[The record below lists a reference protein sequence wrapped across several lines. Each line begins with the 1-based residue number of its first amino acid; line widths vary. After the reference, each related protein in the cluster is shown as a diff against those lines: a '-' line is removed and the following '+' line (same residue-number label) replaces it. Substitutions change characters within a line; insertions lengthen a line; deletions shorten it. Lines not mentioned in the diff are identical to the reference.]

1 MRYRFGSIELR
12 VPERELLH
20 DNLALAIEPKVF
32 DLLVYLV
39 EHRDRAV
46 GRDELIAAVWG
57 RVDVGDGALAQA
69 ILRVRKTLDVADMPA
84 EPVRTLPRHGYRWVA
99 ATEIIAHG
107 EELAANS
114 PIDVDGIADP
124 ALTSV
129 PKLSR
134 LRRSVLL
141 RLATGGLLVAIVIA
155 ALLYRFGAGSSPD
168 DRKPAEMRVAIL
180 GPASVSASDETRVT
194 GMIEL
199 LGHHVAARLPDV
211 QVVSDAEVASLLA
224 AQPTLRDK
232 GDRALLDGLKVT
244 RLLEV
249 GLRRDHGEF
258 VLSGTLR
265 DAGGSVAH
273 AEIRAQNL
281 DAALPRFVDALFGKV
296 DSAGNPRSA
305 ANVSVPAS
313 LAEVRRLSEHGQSK
327 DAYAMALSLHEK
339 NPLDSDTLVE
349 LASIECALE
358 LVDVCQQHVEVVLE
372 SKGTDGISQARAYL
386 LRAAQRIVRRRYDA
400 AATDIGNAESA
411 LGNSADNQ
419 WQARLLLAR
428 QQLAVAREQWPEAID
443 LARRSLTLY
452 RLAADPRG
460 QAAAQLALGD
470 LAADAGNFDECLAS
484 YREAANAFE
493 TAGDLDG
500 LARASSQ
507 SALALGHL
515 GRFNDA
521 RIAARRSYEAAMR
534 QQNPLATRVSLYSL
548 AWSLLQSGQL
558 NDARE
563 TAHRGLALIE
573 PLGNPEQAMRL
584 TSLLGFIDAAGGRFR
599 TAMAAWDSALS
610 MAHGDPFTVNGLRL
624 AIVYAA
630 LNAGDEKRAEA
641 ETRRLHDDAGAASPE
656 SAGIF
661 AAHADA
667 LLAAHRGDLAAAASL
682 YADVWLRARQSG
694 TLNQQVLADYSD
706 VLFKRG
712 DLDTV
717 ESLLGE
723 ASLPDKEGHLVQLV
737 RARYLL
743 RRGQI
748 EAAQAAFELAIK
760 LAAERYSPLID
771 VTRDELAAPKRLK
784 SPR

>member
-57 RVDVGDGALAQA
+57 RVDVADGALAQA

-107 EELAANS
+107 EELAANLS
-114 PIDVDGIADP
+114 TDDPGIAIP
-124 ALTSV
+124 ALPVASQR
-129 PKLSR
+129 SR
-134 LRRSVLL
+134 PRSSMLARISAVALL
-141 RLATGGLLVAIVIA
+141 LALAAAAFVYRFDQGSITRETQPSEMRLAILSATPVA
-155 ALLYRFGAGSSPD
+155 S
-168 DRKPAEMRVAIL
+168 
-180 GPASVSASDETRVT
+180 SDETRVT

-199 LGHHVAARLPDV
+199 LRRQVIARVPGV
-211 QVVSDAEVASLLA
+211 QVASGTTVASMLE
-224 AQPTLRDK
+224 AQPSLRSQ
-232 GDRALLDGLKVT
+232 GDRALLQGLKVT

-249 GLRRDHGEF
+249 ALRPDHGEL

-265 DAGGSVAH
+265 DARGSVAH
-273 AEIRAQNL
+273 AEIRAQTL
-281 DAALPRFVDALFGKV
+281 DAALPRFVDALFGKI
-296 DSAGNPRSA
+296 DSAGNPHA
-305 ANVSVPAS
+305 ASTTTTPTS
-313 LAEVRRLSEHGQSK
+313 LTEARRLSEQGQSK
-327 DAYAMALSLHEK
+327 DAYVMALSLHEK
-339 NPLDSDTLVE
+339 NPLDNDMLVE
-349 LASIECALE
+349 LASNECALE
-358 LVDVCQQHVEVVLE
+358 LMAVCDQHIDEILE
-372 SKGTDGISQARAYL
+372 SKTANGVSQARAHL
-386 LRAAQRIVRRRYDA
+386 LRVEQHISRRQYEDA
-400 AATDIGNAESA
+400 AMDIDKATSA
-411 LGNSADNQ
+411 LGDSVDNH

-428 QQLAVAREQWPEAID
+428 GQLAMAREQYSEATD

-500 LARASSQ
+500 LARASAQ

-521 RIAARRSYEAAMR
+521 REAAQRSYAAAMR
-534 QQNPLATRVSLYSL
+534 QQNPLATRTSLYSL

-563 TAHRGLALIE
+563 TAHRGLAMIE

-599 TAMAAWDSALS
+599 TAMTAWDAALS

-641 ETRRLHDDAGAASPE
+641 ETRRLHNDAGAASPE
-656 SAGIF
+656 TAGIF

-667 LLAAHRGDLAAAASL
+667 LLAAHRGDLAAAATL

-748 EAAQAAFELAIK
+748 EAAQAAFDLAIK

-784 SPR
+784 LTR